1 MHSLEKRF
9 IYSKPIN
16 VYFESTVACDLTCKH
31 CRANAIPRRSPIEIN
46 TEEAKKLL
54 RDIKEL
60 GSHLIVSGGD
70 PLKREDLFEILLYAR
85 QERIPVSVTPTTS
98 PLATYETIKVIKEL
112 GINTLGISLDGATKE
127 SQDGFRGV
135 EGTFKN
141 SINVLN
147 YARDLD
153 IPVQVNTTC
162 TAETIKEIRG
172 IYNLLTRKF
181 SPPVKRWSIF
191 LLVPT
196 GRGKDLRMPTSE
208 ELLSLFDFLYRE
220 SKKAPFRI
228 TTTQALFYRVY
239 FMMREMK
246 NNKTREEILSRG
258 RSMGWGVRDGNG
270 VLFVSHKGEIYPSGF
285 LPISLGN
292 IRDKNLA
299 EVYGKHK
306 ILKALRK
313 PEIFKGR
320 CGTCSFNLICG
331 GSRARAYALTGD
343 FLESDPLCPF
353 DKKIFNNYLLFQDIL
368 KNNSTDNEKKDI
380 KGNKNPQG

>member
-9 IYSKPIN
+9 IYSKLIN

-31 CRANAIPRRSPIEIN
+31 CRANAIPRRSPFEIN
-46 TEEAKKLL
+46 TEEVKKLL

-141 SINVLN
+141 STNVLN
-147 YARDLD
+147 YTRDLD

-172 IYNLLTRKF
+172 IYNLLTKKF

-196 GRGKDLRMPTSE
+196 ARGKDLRMPTS
-208 ELLSLFDFLYRE
+208 
-220 SKKAPFRI
+220 
-228 TTTQALFYRVY
+228 
-239 FMMREMK
+239 
-246 NNKTREEILSRG
+246 
-258 RSMGWGVRDGNG
+258 
-270 VLFVSHKGEIYPSGF
+270 
-285 LPISLGN
+285 
-292 IRDKNLA
+292 
-299 EVYGKHK
+299 
-306 ILKALRK
+306 
-313 PEIFKGR
+313 
-320 CGTCSFNLICG
+320 
-331 GSRARAYALTGD
+331 
-343 FLESDPLCPF
+343 CPF
-353 DKKIFNNYLLFQDIL
+353 DKKIFNNYLLFQDVL